1 MPNKYL
7 LEALYR
13 VIVILAVFLALLGIG
28 FMFPDGTLTPSK
40 STVIVTQAAGLLTA
54 IGWFINYRYS
64 KKLEWVVRTQIPGN
78 YSKLSVSD
86 LLELNKYGFNYKIAK
101 PEES

>member
-13 VIVILAVFLALLGIG
+13 VIVILTVFLALLGIG

-40 STVIVTQAAGLLTA
+40 SAVIVTQAAGLLTA

-64 KKLEWVVRTQIPGN
+64 KKLEWVVWTIFC
-78 YSKLSVSD
+78 SL
-86 LLELNKYGFNYKIAK
+86 
-101 PEES
+101 